1 MAILQETFVQSF
13 FAESEDF
20 RQVELIRDSLFE
32 YLNHSD
38 SLAAIEEANK
48 PRTNSARI
56 QSIFLEHAQ
65 LLGFRSE
72 AKGLFGDYATAG
84 LRPDYYKPLGDT
96 GILIE
101 VERGKT
107 TINNMDFLDLWKCHV
122 CPVADYLFLMVP
134 QALIQNETMRPR
146 KEYATVVKRMSTF
159 FTQSNYTNVRAL
171 TVFGY

>member
-1 MAILQETFVQSF
+1 MAILQETFVQSCL
-13 FAESEDF
+13 AESEDF

-38 SLAAIEEANK
+38 SLAAIEVANK
-48 PRTNSARI
+48 PRANSAEI
-56 QSIFLEHAQ
+56 QSIFLDHAQ
-65 LLGFRSE
+65 SLGFRSE
-72 AKGLFGDYATAG
+72 AKGLFSDYATPG

-159 FTQSNYTNVRAL
+159 FTDGNYTNVRAL